1 MSTESPHARAGDART
16 PDASRGS
23 SRVPIIYD
31 IDDRPPPATALA
43 LGVQHVLAMFLSNIA
58 VPLIIASAIGM
69 AAGDRP
75 QLIQIAL
82 IMAGIATI
90 IQAHPIGVVGAR
102 IPMVMGTS
110 FAFLGGIVSI
120 ATQYNLETALGACL
134 AAAVVEILMGLGYR
148 RIAAIFPPLT
158 AAIVVILIGLTLMPV
173 GLDYAAG
180 GKTAGDYGAFHH
192 LGVAGAVFLVI
203 VLLNQ
208 LCTGFLSYASIVI
221 GAAVGYVIALALGQ
235 VDFSGVA
242 DAAWFR
248 LPPFAPYGLEF
259 EIAPILLM
267 AFIYVISA
275 LETMGD
281 ISATVA
287 ALGRLPSDRE
297 MRGGLV
303 ADGVMSGL
311 AALFGAFPNT
321 SYSQNVGLV
330 HFTGVASRHVA
341 AVGGGILV
349 VLGLIPKV
357 GAAVATIPASVI
369 GGAGLIMF
377 SMIFAGG
384 VSILYHRVVLD
395 KRNLV
400 ILAISVGL
408 GLSVEF
414 RPAVLA
420 HAPDWAQTLFKQG
433 LVVGGLA
440 GLLLNLVIPSPA
452 QSTTEP
458 TSSRPAD

>member
-1 MSTESPHARAGDART
+1 MSRETPRTRPDEAPVPHGEPAG
-16 PDASRGS
+16 SHGS
-23 SRVPIIYD
+23 SRVTIIYD
-31 IDDRPPPATALA
+31 IDDRPPPATALT
-43 LGVQHVLAMFLSNIA
+43 LGLQHVLAMFLSNIA
-58 VPLIIASAIGM
+58 VPLIIASLIGM

-82 IMAGIATI
+82 IMAGVATI
-90 IQAHPIGVVGAR
+90 IQAYPISVVGAR

-110 FAFLGGIVSI
+110 FAFLGGIVAI
-120 ATQYNLETALGACL
+120 AKQYNLETALGACL
-134 AAAVVEILMGLGYR
+134 VAAIVEIIIGLGYR
-148 RIAAIFPPLT
+148 RVARIFPPLT

-180 GKTAGDYGAFHH
+180 GAVARKAGDFGALHH
-192 LGVAGAVFLVI
+192 LGIAGAVFLLI
-203 VLLNQ
+203 ILLNQ
-208 LCTGFLSYASIVI
+208 LSQGFLSYASIVI
-221 GAAVGYVIALALGQ
+221 GAAVGYVIALALGL
-235 VDFSGVA
+235 VDFAGVA
-242 DAAWFR
+242 DATWFR
-248 LPPFAPYGLEF
+248 LPPVLPYGLEF
-259 EIAPILLM
+259 ELAPILLM

-281 ISATVA
+281 ISATIA
-287 ALGRLPSDRE
+287 ALGRMPSDRE

-303 ADGVMSGL
+303 ADGVMSGV

-330 HFTGVASRHVA
+330 HFTGVASRYVA
-341 AVGGGILV
+341 AVGGGILI

-357 GAAVATIPASVI
+357 GAAVATIPSSVI

-384 VSILYHRVVLD
+384 ISILYHRVVLD

-400 ILAISVGL
+400 ILAVSIGL

-414 RPAVLA
+414 RPEVLA
-420 HAPDWAQTLFKQG
+420 HAPDWARTLFKQG

-440 GLLLNLVIPSPA
+440 GLLLNLIIPTPRQPS
-452 QSTTEP
+452 
-458 TSSRPAD
+458 D